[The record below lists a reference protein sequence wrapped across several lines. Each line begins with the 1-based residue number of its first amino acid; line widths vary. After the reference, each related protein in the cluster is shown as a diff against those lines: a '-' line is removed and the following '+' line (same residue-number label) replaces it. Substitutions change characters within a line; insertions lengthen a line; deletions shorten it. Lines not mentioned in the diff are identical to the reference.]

1 MSTFDEYVAL
11 ARHLAVQQRAG
22 EQGAAAEA
30 ERQRD
35 LGAAVEYLDRRLV
48 AQGQRLDHLGR
59 TIGIAPGGPAPTA
72 AGPGGFIPGG
82 PLFGAPPVS
91 GPPTPPG
98 PPPTGA
104 PVPGPPAPPGP
115 PATGAPVSGAPAP
128 PGPPPS
134 GAPVSRPPGLPLS
147 PPGPPISAGVP
158 SNRPGWPSSPPAAA
172 APVSG
177 PPGRPLSPPGYPG
190 GGWGPGTGSDG
201 GAAAAP
207 GRPDVGAYS
216 QVGVGEAGPALPVA
230 VSATAAGVPAPRAG
244 EVDPAT
250 ELELAR
256 RWADE
261 ADRHGQQAE
270 LLAQQPALLPTW
282 SPRARAVAVYAGAA
296 GVAMLLLLVLTFGWS
311 LGVVGLATLLA
322 WMLAGLP
329 AMALI
334 GGWLVLGRWGRPA
347 VGAATPPRYPVLGF
361 LLCFLAVPLA
371 YCGYLLLFRVLR

>member
-1 MSTFDEYVAL
+1 MSTFDEYAAL
-11 ARHLAVQQRAG
+11 ARHLAVQHRAG

-35 LGAAVEYLDRRLV
+35 LGAAVEYLDRRLT

-59 TIGIAPGGPAPTA
+59 TIGIAPGGPSGTAPTGA
-72 AGPGGFIPGG
+72 TPGGAVPGG
-82 PLFGAPPVS
+82 P
-91 GPPTPPG
+91 PPG
-98 PPPTGA
+98 PPPPGA
-104 PVPGPPAPPGP
+104 PMSGPPAPPG
-115 PATGAPVSGAPAP
+115 APVSGPA
-128 PGPPPS
+128 GP
-134 GAPVSRPPGLPLS
+134 S
-147 PPGPPISAGVP
+147 PTG
-158 SNRPGWPSSPPAAA
+158 

-177 PPGRPLSPPGYPG
+177 PPGRPPGSPGYPG

-216 QVGVGEAGPALPVA
+216 PVGVGQTGPALPVA

-244 EVDPAT
+244 AVDPAT

-270 LLAQQPALLPTW
+270 LLAQQPALLPGW
-282 SPRARAVAVYAGAA
+282 SSRARAVAVYAGAA
-296 GVAMLLLLVLTFGWS
+296 GIAALLLLVLTFGWS
-311 LGVVGLATLLA
+311 LGVVGLGTLLA

-347 VGAATPPRYPVLGF
+347 VGAATPPRHPVLGF
-361 LLCFLAVPLA
+361 LICFLAVPLA